1 MAHKSKVSPVIFV
14 LATLC
19 FLLPFVTVSCNGQK
33 VASLTGVELATGTTV
48 DQPQVFGPA
57 QKKRVGAEPLAT
69 LAALC
74 AIAGI
79 GLSFLGS
86 RLALAPAVSGAA
98 GALFLL
104 LLQSKLNSDMS
115 KEAQGAFRLD
125 FEVGFVLVLL
135 FFAAGAAWN
144 FYQFFQ
150 SKKLAAAPA
159 VSPPAMRANVAAA
172 SGPGTTAAF
181 FCTYCGQ
188 AVTAGT
194 RFCGGCGK
202 VVG

>member
-1 MAHKSKVSPVIFV
+1 MAHKSKVSPVIFI

-48 DQPQVFGPA
+48 EQPQVFGPA

-74 AIAGI
+74 ALAGI

-86 RLALAPAVSGAA
+86 RLAIAPAVSGTA

-115 KEAQGAFRLD
+115 KEVQGAFRLD
-125 FEVGFVLVLL
+125 WEVGFVLVLL
-135 FFAAGAAWN
+135 FFIAGAAWN
-144 FYQFFQ
+144 FYQFFE
-150 SKKLAAAPA
+150 SRKLAAAPA
-159 VSPPAMRANVAAA
+159 VSSQAMRANATAAPD
-172 SGPGTTAAF
+172 PGTTASS
-181 FCTYCGQ
+181 FCTGCGK
-188 AVTAGT
+188 AIAAGA

-202 VVG
+202 AVG

>member
-1 MAHKSKVSPVIFV
+1 MAPKSKVSPVIFI
-14 LATLC
+14 LSTLC

-48 DQPQVFGPA
+48 EQPQVFGQA

-86 RLALAPAVSGAA
+86 RLAIAPAVSGAA

-115 KEAQGAFRLD
+115 KEVQGAFRLD
-125 FEVGFVLVLL
+125 WEVGFVLVLL
-135 FFAAGAAWN
+135 FFIAGAAWN

-150 SKKLAAAPA
+150 GRRLATAPA
-159 VSPPAMRANVAAA
+159 GSFPPMSAHAA
-172 SGPGTTAAF
+172 SAPGPGTTTAS
-181 FCTYCGQ
+181 FCTNCGKTL
-188 AVTAGT
+188 TAGAG
-194 RFCGGCGK
+194 FCGWCGK
-202 VVG
+202 AVG

>member
-1 MAHKSKVSPVIFV
+1 MAHKSKASPVIFI

-48 DQPQVFGPA
+48 EQPQVFGPA

-86 RLALAPAVSGAA
+86 RLAIAPAVSGAA

-115 KEAQGAFRLD
+115 KEVQGAFRLEW
-125 FEVGFVLVLL
+125 EVGFVLVLL
-135 FFAAGAAWN
+135 FFIAGAAWN

-150 SKKLAAAPA
+150 SKKLETTAAISLPPISAHAATAP
-159 VSPPAMRANVAAA
+159 
-172 SGPGTTAAF
+172 GPGTTAAS
-181 FCTYCGQ
+181 FCTNCGK
-188 AVTAGT
+188 ALSAGG

-202 VVG
+202 TVG

>member
-48 DQPQVFGPA
+48 EQPQVFGPA

-74 AIAGI
+74 ALAGI

-86 RLALAPAVSGAA
+86 RLAIAPAVSGTA

-115 KEAQGAFRLD
+115 KEVQGAFRLD
-125 FEVGFVLVLL
+125 WEVGFVLVLL
-135 FFAAGAAWN
+135 FFIAGAAWN
-144 FYQFFQ
+144 FYQFFE
-150 SKKLAAAPA
+150 SRKLAAAPA
-159 VSPPAMRANVAAA
+159 VSSQAVRANATAAPD
-172 SGPGTTAAF
+172 PGTTASS
-181 FCTYCGQ
+181 FCTGCGK
-188 AVTAGT
+188 AIAAGA

-202 VVG
+202 AVG

>member
-1 MAHKSKVSPVIFV
+1 MAHKSKVSPVIFI
-14 LATLC
+14 LATVC

-48 DQPQVFGPA
+48 EQPQVFGPA

-74 AIAGI
+74 ALAGI

-86 RLALAPAVSGAA
+86 RLAIAPAVSGTA

-115 KEAQGAFRLD
+115 KEVQGAFRLD
-125 FEVGFVLVLL
+125 WEVGFVLVLL
-135 FFAAGAAWN
+135 FFIAGAAWN
-144 FYQFFQ
+144 FYQFFE
-150 SKKLAAAPA
+150 SRKLAAAPA
-159 VSPPAMRANVAAA
+159 VSSQAMRANATAAPD
-172 SGPGTTAAF
+172 PGTTASS
-181 FCTYCGQ
+181 FCTGCGK
-188 AVTAGT
+188 AIAAGA

-202 VVG
+202 AVG

>member
-1 MAHKSKVSPVIFV
+1 MAIKSKVSPVIFI

-48 DQPQVFGPA
+48 EQPQVFGPA
-57 QKKRVGAEPLAT
+57 QKKRVGAEPVAT

-86 RLALAPAVSGAA
+86 RLAIAPAVSGAA

-115 KEAQGAFRLD
+115 KEVQGAFRLEW
-125 FEVGFVLVLL
+125 EVGFVLVLL
-135 FFAAGAAWN
+135 FFIAGAAWN

-150 SKKLAAAPA
+150 GRKLAGAPA
-159 VSPPAMRANVAAA
+159 VSPPAMRANAAA
-172 SGPGTTAAF
+172 APGPGAAS
-181 FCTYCGQ
+181 FCTGCGK
-188 AVTAGT
+188 AVTAGAK
-194 RFCGGCGK
+194 FCGGCGK
-202 VVG
+202 AVG

>member
-1 MAHKSKVSPVIFV
+1 MAHKSKVSPIIFA
-14 LATLC
+14 LSTLC

-48 DQPQVFGPA
+48 EQPQVFGPA

-86 RLALAPAVSGAA
+86 RLAIAPAVSGAA

-115 KEAQGAFRLD
+115 KEVQGAFRLD
-125 FEVGFVLVLL
+125 WEVGFVLVLL
-135 FFAAGAAWN
+135 FFVAGAAWN
-144 FYQFFQ
+144 SYQFFQ
-150 SKKLAAAPA
+150 SKKLVAAPG
-159 VSPPAMRANVAAA
+159 VSPPAMANAAAAPGSGAASFCTSCGKAVAAGA
-172 SGPGTTAAF
+172 
-181 FCTYCGQ
+181 
-188 AVTAGT
+188 

-202 VVG
+202 AVG